1 MESSEFYSELKA
13 KGMQLANH
21 DGKLRV
27 WPKEKLTKEDREILR
42 SFKEELLA
50 LPVVMKVHSV
60 SEHGERCEP
69 NFKVVYMEKGHTD
82 AEYMSFPEIK
92 SKTNV
97 HNVHNVHPS
106 FSQGSESNV
115 HNVHDVHDVHDAE
128 TFELR
133 QLGNWYFSDNGF
145 EDGGDYS
152 EYDAGSNKSALR
164 MQNMVRNLTWPDF
177 EVSVD
182 GSMIILKRVKERY
195 FPRKSKDES
204 SQLNDES
211 SKQE

>member
-13 KGMQLANH
+13 KGLQLANH

-27 WPKEKLTKEDREILR
+27 GPKEKLTKEDRELLKVL
-42 SFKEELLA
+42 KEELLA
-50 LPVVMKVHSV
+50 LPAMMKVHPV

-69 NFKVVYMEKGHTD
+69 NFKVFSREKGHTD

-92 SKTNV
+92 GKTNV
-97 HNVHNVHPS
+97 HNVHQVHPT
-106 FSQGSESNV
+106 
-115 HNVHDVHDVHDAE
+115 E

-133 QLGNWYFSDNGF
+133 QLGNWYFSDNQAGF
-145 EDGGDYS
+145 EEGGDYS
-152 EYDAGSNKSALR
+152 EYDAGSNKSALG

-182 GSMIILKRVKERY
+182 GSMIILKRVQERY
-195 FPRKSKDES
+195 FPRKSKAES

>member
-1 MESSEFYSELKA
+1 MESSEFYSELRA
-13 KGMQLANH
+13 KGLQLANH

-27 WPKEKLTKEDREILR
+27 GPKEKLTKEDRELLKA
-42 SFKEELLA
+42 FKEELLV
-50 LPVVMKVHSV
+50 LPAMKKVHSV

-69 NFKVVYMEKGHTD
+69 NFKVFSREKGHTD
-82 AEYMSFPEIK
+82 DEYMSFPEIK
-92 SKTNV
+92 GKT
-97 HNVHNVHPS
+97 
-106 FSQGSESNV
+106 NV
-115 HNVHDVHDVHDAE
+115 HNVHDVHQTE
-128 TFELR
+128 NFELR
-133 QLGNWYFSDNGF
+133 QLGYWYFSDNQAGF
-145 EDGGDYS
+145 EEGGDYS

-182 GSMIILKRVKERY
+182 GSMIILKRVQERY
-195 FPRKSKDES
+195 FPRKSKAES

>member
-1 MESSEFYSELKA
+1 MESSEFYSELRA
-13 KGMQLANH
+13 KGLQLANH

-27 WPKEKLTKEDREILR
+27 GPKEKLTKEDRELLKA
-42 SFKEELLA
+42 FKEELLV
-50 LPVVMKVHSV
+50 LPAIKKVHSV

-69 NFKVVYMEKGHTD
+69 NFKVFSREKGHTD

-92 SKTNV
+92 GKNNV
-97 HNVHNVHPS
+97 HNVHQVHP
-106 FSQGSESNV
+106 
-115 HNVHDVHDVHDAE
+115 AE
-128 TFELR
+128 NFELR
-133 QLGNWYFSDNGF
+133 QLGSWFFSDNQAGF

-164 MQNMVRNLTWPDF
+164 ILDILRNLTWPDF

-195 FPRKSKDES
+195 FPRKKKDES

-211 SKQE
+211 SK

>member
-13 KGMQLANH
+13 KGLQLANH
-21 DGKLRV
+21 DGKLLV
-27 WPKEKLTKEDREILR
+27 GPKEKLTKEDRELLKV
-42 SFKEELLA
+42 FKEELLA
-50 LPVVMKVHSV
+50 LPAMMKVHPESV
-60 SEHGERCEP
+60 HGVRCEP
-69 NFKVVYMEKGHTD
+69 NFKVFSREKGHTD
-82 AEYMSFPEIK
+82 DGYMSFPEIK
-92 SKTNV
+92 GKT
-97 HNVHNVHPS
+97 
-106 FSQGSESNV
+106 NV
-115 HNVHDVHDVHDAE
+115 HNVHDVHQTE
-128 TFELR
+128 NFELR
-133 QLGNWYFSDNGF
+133 QLGYWYFSDNGF

-177 EVSVD
+177 KVSVD

-195 FPRKSKDES
+195 FPRKKKNES

>member
-13 KGMQLANH
+13 KGLQLANH

-27 WPKEKLTKEDREILR
+27 GPKEKLTKEDRELLKVL
-42 SFKEELLA
+42 KEELLV
-50 LPVVMKVHSV
+50 LPAMKKVHSV
-60 SEHGERCEP
+60 SEHSERCEP
-69 NFKVVYMEKGHTD
+69 KSRVFSREKVHTD
-82 AEYMSFPEIK
+82 ADNKIFSNILN
-92 SKTNV
+92 SNNV
-97 HNVHNVHPS
+97 HNVHNVH
-106 FSQGSESNV
+106 QTEN
-115 HNVHDVHDVHDAE
+115 
-128 TFELR
+128 FELR
-133 QLGNWYFSDNGF
+133 QLGSWYFSDNQAGF
-145 EDGGDYS
+145 EEGGDYS

-182 GSMIILKRVKERY
+182 GSMIILKRVQERY
-195 FPRKSKDES
+195 FPRKKKDES

>member
-13 KGMQLANH
+13 KGLQLANH

-27 WPKEKLTKEDREILR
+27 GPKEKLTKEDRELLR

-50 LPVVMKVHSV
+50 LPAMMKEYPESV
-60 SEHGERCEP
+60 HGERCEP
-69 NFKVVYMEKGHTD
+69 NFKVFSREKGHTD

-92 SKTNV
+92 GKT
-97 HNVHNVHPS
+97 
-106 FSQGSESNV
+106 NV
-115 HNVHDVHDVHDAE
+115 HNVHDVHQTE
-128 TFELR
+128 NFELR
-133 QLGNWYFSDNGF
+133 QLGYWYFSDNQASF
-145 EDGGDYS
+145 EEGGDYS

-182 GSMIILKRVKERY
+182 GSMIILKRVQERY
-195 FPRKSKDES
+195 FPRKNKAES

-211 SKQE
+211 RKQE

>member
-27 WPKEKLTKEDREILR
+27 GPKEKLTKGDRELLR

-50 LPVVMKVHSV
+50 LPAMMKEYPV

-69 NFKVVYMEKGHTD
+69 NFKVFYREKGHTY
-82 AEYMSFPEIK
+82 AEYVSFPEIK
-92 SKTNV
+92 SKNNV
-97 HNVHNVHPS
+97 HNVHHVHP
-106 FSQGSESNV
+106 
-115 HNVHDVHDVHDAE
+115 AE
-128 TFELR
+128 TFELC
-133 QLGNWYFSDNGF
+133 QLGNWFFSDNGF

-152 EYDAGSNKSALR
+152 EYDAGSSNSALR
-164 MQNMVRNLTWPDF
+164 ILIMVRNLTWPDF

-195 FPRKSKDES
+195 FPRKKKDES

>member
-13 KGMQLANH
+13 KGLQLANH

-27 WPKEKLTKEDREILR
+27 GPKEKLTKEDRELLKA
-42 SFKEELLA
+42 FKEELLA
-50 LPVVMKVHSV
+50 LPAMKKGHPE
-60 SEHGERCEP
+60 SELGVRCEP
-69 NFKVVYMEKGHTD
+69 KSKVFFNSKKHTD
-82 AEYMSFPEIK
+82 VDNKIFSNILN
-92 SKTNV
+92 SNNV
-97 HNVHNVHPS
+97 HNVHNVH
-106 FSQGSESNV
+106 QTEN
-115 HNVHDVHDVHDAE
+115 
-128 TFELR
+128 FELR
-133 QLGNWYFSDNGF
+133 QLGSWYFSDNQAGF
-145 EDGGDYS
+145 EEGGDYS

-182 GSMIILKRVKERY
+182 GSMIILKRVQERY
-195 FPRKSKDES
+195 FPRKKKAES

>member
-13 KGMQLANH
+13 KGLQLANH

-27 WPKEKLTKEDREILR
+27 GPKEKLTKEDRELLR

-50 LPVVMKVHSV
+50 LPAIKKVHSV

-69 NFKVVYMEKGHTD
+69 NFKVFYRKEGHTD

-92 SKTNV
+92 SKNNV
-97 HNVHNVHPS
+97 HNVHQVHP
-106 FSQGSESNV
+106 
-115 HNVHDVHDVHDAE
+115 AE
-128 TFELR
+128 NFELR
-133 QLGNWYFSDNGF
+133 QLGNWYFSDNQAGF

>member
-13 KGMQLANH
+13 KGLQLANH

-27 WPKEKLTKEDREILR
+27 GPKEKITKEDRELLKVL
-42 SFKEELLA
+42 KEELLA
-50 LPVVMKVHSV
+50 LPAMMKVHPESV
-60 SEHGERCEP
+60 HGVRSEPKSRV
-69 NFKVVYMEKGHTD
+69 FYREKGHTD

-92 SKTNV
+92 GKTNV
-97 HNVHNVHPS
+97 HNVHQVHP
-106 FSQGSESNV
+106 
-115 HNVHDVHDVHDAE
+115 AE
-128 TFELR
+128 NFELR
-133 QLGNWYFSDNGF
+133 QLGSWFFSDNQAGF

-164 MQNMVRNLTWPDF
+164 ILDILRNLTWPDF

-182 GSMIILKRVKERY
+182 GSMIILKRVQERY
-195 FPRKSKDES
+195 FPRKKKDES

>member
-21 DGKLRV
+21 DGKLRI
-27 WPKEKLTKEDREILR
+27 WPKEKLTKEDRELL
-42 SFKEELLA
+42 KVLKDELLA
-50 LPVVMKVHSV
+50 LPAMKKVHSV

-69 NFKVVYMEKGHTD
+69 KSRVFYREKGHTD

-92 SKTNV
+92 GKT
-97 HNVHNVHPS
+97 
-106 FSQGSESNV
+106 NV
-115 HNVHDVHDVHDAE
+115 HNVHDVHQTE
-128 TFELR
+128 NFELR
-133 QLGNWYFSDNGF
+133 QLGSWFFSDNQAGF

-195 FPRKSKDES
+195 FPRKNKAKSTL
-204 SQLNDES
+204 LNDES
-211 SKQE
+211 SKLE

>member
-1 MESSEFYSELKA
+1 MESTEFYSELKA
-13 KGMQLANH
+13 KGLLLANH

-27 WPKEKLTKEDREILR
+27 GPKEKLTKGDRELLKV
-42 SFKEELLA
+42 FKEELLA
-50 LPVVMKVHSV
+50 LPAIKKVHLE
-60 SEHGERCEP
+60 SEHSVRCEP
-69 NFKVVYMEKGHTD
+69 NSRVCYRKNGHTD
-82 AEYMSFPEIK
+82 AEYMSSPVIK
-92 SKTNV
+92 DKNNV
-97 HNVHNVHPS
+97 HNVHY
-106 FSQGSESNV
+106 
-115 HNVHDVHDVHDAE
+115 VHDAE

-133 QLGNWYFSDNGF
+133 QLGNWFFSDNQAGF

-164 MQNMVRNLTWPDF
+164 MQDMVRNLTWPDF
-177 EVSVD
+177 EVSVY

-195 FPRKSKDES
+195 FPRKNKAES

>member
-13 KGMQLANH
+13 KGLQLANH

-27 WPKEKLTKEDREILR
+27 WPKEELTKEDRELLR

-50 LPVVMKVHSV
+50 LPAMKKVHLE
-60 SEHGERCEP
+60 SEHSERCEP
-69 NFKVVYMEKGHTD
+69 NSRFFYREKGHTD
-82 AEYMSFPEIK
+82 AEYMSSPVIK
-92 SKTNV
+92 DKNNV
-97 HNVHNVHPS
+97 HN
-106 FSQGSESNV
+106 
-115 HNVHDVHDVHDAE
+115 VHDVHDAE

-133 QLGNWYFSDNGF
+133 QLGNWFFSDNQAGF

-152 EYDAGSNKSALR
+152 EYDAGSNRSALR
-164 MQNMVRNLTWPDF
+164 ILNILSNLTWPDF
-177 EVSVD
+177 EVSVH

-195 FPRKSKDES
+195 FPRKNKAES
-204 SQLNDES
+204 SQLNDEI

>member
-1 MESSEFYSELKA
+1 MESREFYSELRA
-13 KGMQLANH
+13 KGMQLANY

-27 WPKEKLTKEDREILR
+27 WPKEKLTKEDRELLR

-50 LPVVMKVHSV
+50 LPAMKKELHISVHGV
-60 SEHGERCEP
+60 RCEP
-69 NFKVVYMEKGHTD
+69 KSKVFYRKKRHTD

-92 SKTNV
+92 GKT
-97 HNVHNVHPS
+97 NVHNVHPS
-106 FSQGSESNV
+106 FSQGFESNV
-115 HNVHDVHDVHDAE
+115 HNVHDVHATE

-133 QLGNWYFSDNGF
+133 QLGSWFFSDNQSGF
-145 EDGGDYS
+145 EEDGDYS

-195 FPRKSKDES
+195 FPRKNKAKSTL
-204 SQLNDES
+204 LNDGS

>member
-1 MESSEFYSELKA
+1 MESSEFYSELRA
-13 KGMQLANH
+13 KGLQLANH

-27 WPKEKLTKEDREILR
+27 GPKEKLTKEDRELLR

-50 LPVVMKVHSV
+50 LPAMKKELHISVHGV
-60 SEHGERCEP
+60 RCEP
-69 NFKVVYMEKGHTD
+69 KSRVFYRKEGHTD

-92 SKTNV
+92 GKT
-97 HNVHNVHPS
+97 
-106 FSQGSESNV
+106 NV
-115 HNVHDVHDVHDAE
+115 HNVHDVHPTE
-128 TFELR
+128 NFELR
-133 QLGNWYFSDNGF
+133 QLGNWFFSDNQTGF

-177 EVSVD
+177 KVSVD

-195 FPRKSKDES
+195 FPRKKKNES

-211 SKQE
+211 SK

>member
-13 KGMQLANH
+13 KGLQLANH

-27 WPKEKLTKEDREILR
+27 WPKDKLTKEDRELLR

-50 LPVVMKVHSV
+50 LPVVMKVHPESV
-60 SEHGERCEP
+60 HGVRSEP
-69 NFKVVYMEKGHTD
+69 NFKVFYRKEGHTD

-92 SKTNV
+92 SKNNV
-97 HNVHNVHPS
+97 HNVHQVHP
-106 FSQGSESNV
+106 
-115 HNVHDVHDVHDAE
+115 AE
-128 TFELR
+128 NFELR
-133 QLGNWYFSDNGF
+133 QLGSWFFSDNQAGF

-164 MQNMVRNLTWPDF
+164 MQNMIRNLTWPDF

-195 FPRKSKDES
+195 FPRKSQAES

>member
-1 MESSEFYSELKA
+1 MESSEFYSEMKA
-13 KGMQLANH
+13 KGIQLANH

-27 WPKEKLTKEDREILR
+27 GPKEKITKEDRKLLKVL
-42 SFKEELLA
+42 KEELLA
-50 LPVVMKVHSV
+50 LPAMMKVHPESV
-60 SEHGERCEP
+60 HGVRSEPKSRV
-69 NFKVVYMEKGHTD
+69 FYREKGHTD

-92 SKTNV
+92 GKT
-97 HNVHNVHPS
+97 
-106 FSQGSESNV
+106 NV
-115 HNVHDVHDVHDAE
+115 HNVHDVHQTE
-128 TFELR
+128 NFELR
-133 QLGNWYFSDNGF
+133 QLGSWYFSDNQAGF
-145 EDGGDYS
+145 EEGGDYS

-195 FPRKSKDES
+195 FPRKSMAES

>member
-1 MESSEFYSELKA
+1 MESSEFYSEMKA
-13 KGMQLANH
+13 KGIQLANH

-27 WPKEKLTKEDREILR
+27 GPKEKITKEDRKLLKVL
-42 SFKEELLA
+42 KEELLA
-50 LPVVMKVHSV
+50 LPAMMKVHPESV
-60 SEHGERCEP
+60 HGVRSEPKSRV
-69 NFKVVYMEKGHTD
+69 FYREKGHTD

-92 SKTNV
+92 GKT
-97 HNVHNVHPS
+97 
-106 FSQGSESNV
+106 NV
-115 HNVHDVHDVHDAE
+115 HNVHDVHQTE
-128 TFELR
+128 NFELR
-133 QLGNWYFSDNGF
+133 QLGYWYFSDNQAGF
-145 EDGGDYS
+145 EEGGDYS
-152 EYDAGSNKSALR
+152 EYDAGSNKSALG

-195 FPRKSKDES
+195 FPRKSRDES

>member
-1 MESSEFYSELKA
+1 MESNELYSELKA
-13 KGMQLANH
+13 KGLQLANH

-27 WPKEKLTKEDREILR
+27 WPKEKLTKEDRELLR

-50 LPVVMKVHSV
+50 LPVVMKVHPESV
-60 SEHGERCEP
+60 HGVRCEP
-69 NFKVVYMEKGHTD
+69 KSKVFYRKKRHTD
-82 AEYMSFPEIK
+82 AEYMSSPVIK
-92 SKTNV
+92 GKT
-97 HNVHNVHPS
+97 
-106 FSQGSESNV
+106 NV
-115 HNVHDVHDVHDAE
+115 HNVHDVHATE

-133 QLGNWYFSDNGF
+133 QLGNWYFSDNQAGF

-195 FPRKSKDES
+195 FPRKTKAES

-211 SKQE
+211 S

>member
-1 MESSEFYSELKA
+1 MQSSEFYSELRA
-13 KGMQLANH
+13 KGLLLANH

-27 WPKEKLTKEDREILR
+27 GPKEKLTKEDRELLKVL
-42 SFKEELLA
+42 KEELLA
-50 LPVVMKVHSV
+50 LPAMMKVHPESV
-60 SEHGERCEP
+60 HGVRSEPKSRV
-69 NFKVVYMEKGHTD
+69 FYRKKVHTD
-82 AEYMSFPEIK
+82 AEYMSSPVIK
-92 SKTNV
+92 GKNNV
-97 HNVHNVHPS
+97 HN
-106 FSQGSESNV
+106 
-115 HNVHDVHDVHDAE
+115 VHDVHDAE

-133 QLGNWYFSDNGF
+133 QLGNWFFSDNGF

>member
-1 MESSEFYSELKA
+1 MESNELYSELKA
-13 KGMQLANH
+13 KGLQLANH

-27 WPKEKLTKEDREILR
+27 WPKEKLTKEDRELLR

-50 LPVVMKVHSV
+50 LPVVMKVHPESV
-60 SEHGERCEP
+60 HGVRSEPKSRV
-69 NFKVVYMEKGHTD
+69 FYREKGHTN

-92 SKTNV
+92 GKTNV
-97 HNVHNVHPS
+97 HNVHQVHP
-106 FSQGSESNV
+106 
-115 HNVHDVHDVHDAE
+115 AE
-128 TFELR
+128 NFELR
-133 QLGNWYFSDNGF
+133 QLGSWFFSDNQAGF

-152 EYDAGSNKSALR
+152 EYDAGSSNSALR
-164 MQNMVRNLTWPDF
+164 ILIMVRNLTWPDF

-195 FPRKSKDES
+195 FPRKKKDES

>member
-13 KGMQLANH
+13 KGLLLANH

-27 WPKEKLTKEDREILR
+27 GPKEKLTKGDRELLKV
-42 SFKEELLA
+42 FKEELLA
-50 LPVVMKVHSV
+50 LPAMKKANPE
-60 SEHGERCEP
+60 SEHGVRCEP
-69 NFKVVYMEKGHTD
+69 NFKVFYREKRHTD
-82 AEYMSFPEIK
+82 AEYMSSPVIK
-92 SKTNV
+92 GKT
-97 HNVHNVHPS
+97 
-106 FSQGSESNV
+106 NV
-115 HNVHDVHDVHDAE
+115 HNVHDVHATE
-128 TFELR
+128 TFELH
-133 QLGNWYFSDNGF
+133 QLGSWFFSDNGF

-164 MQNMVRNLTWPDF
+164 ILIMVRNLTWPDF

-195 FPRKSKDES
+195 FPRKTKDES

>member
-13 KGMQLANH
+13 KGLQLANH

-27 WPKEKLTKEDREILR
+27 WPKEKLTKGDRELLKVL
-42 SFKEELLA
+42 KEELLA
-50 LPVVMKVHSV
+50 LPAMMKVHPESV
-60 SEHGERCEP
+60 HGVRSEP
-69 NFKVVYMEKGHTD
+69 NFKVFYRKEGHTD

-92 SKTNV
+92 GKT
-97 HNVHNVHPS
+97 
-106 FSQGSESNV
+106 NV
-115 HNVHDVHDVHDAE
+115 HNVHDVHATE

-133 QLGNWYFSDNGF
+133 QLGSWFFSDNQAGF

-164 MQNMVRNLTWPDF
+164 MQNMVCNLTWPDF

-195 FPRKSKDES
+195 FRRKSKDES
-204 SQLNDES
+204 SQFNDEN

>member
-13 KGMQLANH
+13 KGLHLANH

-27 WPKEKLTKEDREILR
+27 GPKEKLTREDRELLKA
-42 SFKEELLA
+42 FKEELLA
-50 LPVVMKVHSV
+50 LPAMKQGHPK
-60 SEHGERCEP
+60 SEHGVRCEP
-69 NFKVVYMEKGHTD
+69 NFRVFSREKGHTD

-92 SKTNV
+92 GKTNV
-97 HNVHNVHPS
+97 HN
-106 FSQGSESNV
+106 
-115 HNVHDVHDVHDAE
+115 VHDVHDAE

-133 QLGNWYFSDNGF
+133 KLGEWYFSDNGF
-145 EDGGDYS
+145 QDGGDYS
-152 EYDAGSNKSALR
+152 EYDAGSNKSAFR

>member
-1 MESSEFYSELKA
+1 MESSEIYSELKA
-13 KGMQLANH
+13 KGLLLANH

-27 WPKEKLTKEDREILR
+27 GPKEKLTKENRELLKV
-42 SFKEELLA
+42 FKEELLA
-50 LPVVMKVHSV
+50 LPAMKMLYPESEHSV
-60 SEHGERCEP
+60 RCGP
-69 NFKVVYMEKGHTD
+69 NSRVFYREKGHTD

-92 SKTNV
+92 GKT
-97 HNVHNVHPS
+97 
-106 FSQGSESNV
+106 NV
-115 HNVHDVHDVHDAE
+115 HNVHDVHPTE
-128 TFELR
+128 NFELR
-133 QLGNWYFSDNGF
+133 QLGNWFFSDNGF

-182 GSMIILKRVKERY
+182 GSMIILKRVQGRY
-195 FPRKSKDES
+195 FPRKKKDES

>member
-1 MESSEFYSELKA
+1 MESSEFYSELRA
-13 KGMQLANH
+13 KGLQLANH

-27 WPKEKLTKEDREILR
+27 GPKEKLTKEDRELLKVL
-42 SFKEELLA
+42 KEELLV
-50 LPVVMKVHSV
+50 LPAINKVHSV

-69 NFKVVYMEKGHTD
+69 NFKVFSREKGHTD

-92 SKTNV
+92 GKTNV
-97 HNVHNVHPS
+97 HNVHQVHP
-106 FSQGSESNV
+106 
-115 HNVHDVHDVHDAE
+115 AE
-128 TFELR
+128 NFELR
-133 QLGNWYFSDNGF
+133 QLGFWFFSDNQAGF
-145 EDGGDYS
+145 EEGGDYS
-152 EYDAGSNKSALR
+152 EYDTGSNKSALR

-195 FPRKSKDES
+195 FPRKKKDES

-211 SKQE
+211 SK

>member
-13 KGMQLANH
+13 NGLQLANH

-27 WPKEKLTKEDREILR
+27 WPKEKLTRENRELLKV
-42 SFKEELLA
+42 FKEELLA
-50 LPVVMKVHSV
+50 LPAMKKVNPE
-60 SEHGERCEP
+60 SEHRERCEP
-69 NFKVVYMEKGHTD
+69 NFKVFSREKGHTD
-82 AEYMSFPEIK
+82 DEYMSFPEIK
-92 SKTNV
+92 GKTNA
-97 HNVHNVHPS
+97 
-106 FSQGSESNV
+106 
-115 HNVHDVHDVHDAE
+115 HNVHDVRATE

-133 QLGNWYFSDNGF
+133 QLGSWYFSDNQAGF

-152 EYDAGSNKSALR
+152 EYDAGSNKSAFR

-195 FPRKSKDES
+195 FPRKE
-204 SQLNDES
+204 
-211 SKQE
+211 